1 MPYIYLFIAIT
12 TEIIGTS
19 FMKLTEG
26 FTKLWPTLGTII
38 SYAICFYF
46 LSVAVKYLPL
56 NVSYA
61 TWSGLGLVLTT
72 IVSVIIFKESV
83 NLISIFAILLIIVGV
98 LLLNV
103 YGTSH

>member
-1 MPYIYLFIAIT
+1 
-12 TEIIGTS
+12 
-19 FMKLTEG
+19 
-26 FTKLWPTLGTII
+26 
-38 SYAICFYF
+38 
-46 LSVAVKYLPL
+46 LPL